1 MIPTRD
7 PLFAVVPAAGIGQR
21 MQSTLPKQYLSL
33 CGKTVLEH
41 TLEALLALDEITTLV
56 VALHPDDQWFTELAV
71 AGDPRVRTVVGGGE
85 RADSVLAALDAL
97 PADGRV
103 MVHDAARPCVT
114 RTDLQALL
122 DACSPGGGAILAS
135 EVRDTMKRGNADGEV
150 LETVSRERL
159 WHALTPQLFDL
170 AQLRDNLRS
179 ALAEGVLV
187 TDEASAM
194 EWAGARVR
202 LVAGRADNIKITRP
216 DDLELAALYLG
227 RQGRA

>member
-1 MIPTRD
+1 
-7 PLFAVVPAAGIGQR
+7 
-21 MQSTLPKQYLSL
+21 MQSVLPKQYLAL

-41 TLEALLALDEITTLV
+41 TLEALLALDEIDTLV
-56 VALHPDDQWFTELAV
+56 VALHPDDRWFSQLAV
-71 AGDPRVRTVVGGGE
+71 AGNPRVRTVVGGGE
-85 RADSVLAALDAL
+85 RADSVLAALEAL
-97 PADGRV
+97 PASGRV

-114 RTDLQALL
+114 EDDLRGLL
-122 DACSPGGGAILAS
+122 SAYSPDAGAILAS
-135 EVRDTMKRGNADGEV
+135 EVRDTMKRADARGEI

-170 AQLRDNLRS
+170 AQLRDNLSR
-179 ALAEGVLV
+179 ALAEGALV

-194 EWAGARVR
+194 EWAGASVK
-202 LVAGRADNIKITRP
+202 LVAGRADNLKITRP